1 MSATPPVADERL
13 ANVNPLKALLQ
24 RPEVG
29 AIVGLIAVIIFFVIY
44 ADVRMFS
51 LAGIMNFMQP
61 AAQLGI
67 LAIAAALL
75 MVGGEFDLSIGSMIA
90 FAGLALGVPLVLW
103 GWPLWLC
110 ILFAFAV
117 AMAVGALNG
126 FIVLRSGLPS
136 FIVTLA
142 FLFVL
147 RGLTLVGLKEATGTT
162 QLRGIKEA
170 AGDSWLMEIFAGDAF
185 EWLFSWLADMNMI
198 ETFKNGTPKVQGIP
212 VEIIWF
218 IVLALLASRL
228 LNKTRFGN
236 WIFAAGGD
244 PQAARN
250 VGVPVNRV
258 KIVLFMLTAMAATL
272 VAIITVL
279 EFGTSDASRG
289 LLKEFHAIIA
299 AVIGGCLL
307 TGGYGSAIG
316 AMIGAIIFGMVQIGI
331 TYTNINLDWFQVFM
345 GAILLIAVV
354 LNNWVRRK
362 AISGH

>member
-1 MSATPPVADERL
+1 
-13 ANVNPLKALLQ
+13 
-24 RPEVG
+24 
-29 AIVGLIAVIIFFVIY
+29 
-44 ADVRMFS
+44 
-51 LAGIMNFMQP
+51 
-61 AAQLGI
+61 
-67 LAIAAALL
+67 
-75 MVGGEFDLSIGSMIA
+75 
-90 FAGLALGVPLVLW
+90 
-103 GWPLWLC
+103 
-110 ILFAFAV
+110 
-117 AMAVGALNG
+117 
-126 FIVLRSGLPS
+126 
-136 FIVTLA
+136 
-142 FLFVL
+142 
-147 RGLTLVGLKEATGTT
+147 
-162 QLRGIKEA
+162 
-170 AGDSWLMEIFAGDAF
+170 MEIFAGDAF